1 MDNGM
6 SYYQT
11 SAKENTN
18 VNEAFQS
25 IVDEAA
31 GLKRSQGVIDRQS
44 KKLDRKRHTEQNKNQ
59 PGDPKQN
66 GKKCCKN

>member
-1 MDNGM
+1 M

-11 SAKENTN
+11 SAKANTN
-18 VNEAFQS
+18 VSEAFQS

-44 KKLDRKRHTEQNKNQ
+44 KKLDRNRHTVNNS
-59 PGDPKQN
+59 N
-66 GKKCCKN
+66 GSGGPRQDKKKCCKN